1 MTEKFG
7 GFIKVTLR
15 KEKLPGNKKQKKT
28 IGKLAK
34 CPQTTKW
41 LLNIFSPFHLPLK
54 AANSTENNEISPAH
68 LKGAG
73 PAR

>member
-28 IGKLAK
+28 IEK
-34 CPQTTKW
+34 C
-41 LLNIFSPFHLPLK
+41 
-54 AANSTENNEISPAH
+54 
-68 LKGAG
+68 
-73 PAR
+73 